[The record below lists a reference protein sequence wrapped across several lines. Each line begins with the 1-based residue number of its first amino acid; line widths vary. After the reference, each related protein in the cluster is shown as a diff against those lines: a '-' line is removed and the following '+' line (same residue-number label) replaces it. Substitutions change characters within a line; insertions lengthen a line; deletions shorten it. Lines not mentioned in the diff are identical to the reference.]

1 MKKWILKILLLV
13 PVTVYACTGY
23 VIGFKGKDNI
33 FDTNAFTEYTNHI
46 GYCNKLYSWHQHKDA
61 VKFINSVDVTYQLY
75 GFSKGAVSISII
87 LKQSSVRKPEY
98 VLTIG
103 AYKTTDVNFDKNKI
117 KYQNYF
123 DNSGIGQKSPGIFLN
138 VSHNE
143 IQKEVNKIIF
153 NLKEK

>member
-1 MKKWILKILLLV
+1 MKKWILITLLSI
-13 PVTVYACTGY
+13 PVSVYACTGY
-23 VIGFKGKDNI
+23 VVGFKGKDDI
-33 FDTNAFTEYTNHI
+33 FDTQAFTEYTNYI
-46 GYCNKLYSWHQHKDA
+46 GYCNKLYSWNQHKDA
-61 VKFINSVDVTYQLY
+61 IKFINSLDVKYQLY
-75 GFSKGAVSISII
+75 GFSKGAVSIAMV
-87 LKQSSVRKPEY
+87 LKQVGAKKPEY